1 MWALYAGLDKVL
13 SVLGQKHIISLAGLK
28 YSNTTN
34 GLVGNVTFSVL
45 PEISSIMTIL
55 LLLVSFIV
63 I

>member
-13 SVLGQKHIISLAGLK
+13 SVLAQKHIISLAGLK
-28 YSNTTN
+28 DSNTTN